1 MKRLLFI
8 TAVFFG
14 CLHAQIDSSIVAT
27 VGSYRIS
34 TDDLLTSFEF
44 GPAFVKRHRDP
55 LREHLK
61 YMIYERL
68 FALEAEQNG
77 LKTVDFVKDRIHA
90 LQEDGAVEQLYRQ
103 DILSK
108 VKLSDEQILDD
119 TRKAKITVSL
129 RWIYSPIKTE
139 AAKIEKLISSG
150 ASFDSLFVMQL
161 DSTIST
167 DSRSLQSTLLKLERN
182 NPELAKT
189 VSVLTVG
196 KISAPVQGKDGF
208 YIFRLDKAEQNPIT
222 TESEFI
228 ELKNQAIEIRTK
240 VIADGFADQYVKNI
254 MKPNNPVIKAD
265 GFNILRAYLADKGLS
280 RDAKV
285 KWEIPATFMT
295 EAGPQPIR
303 NSGKFLNRPLVTFG
317 GRTITIREYA
327 QWYDIRQF
335 QFDTRSLDA
344 FNSSVKK
351 TIWKMVQDKLLSEE
365 AYKRGL
371 DKLPFVAN
379 ETSKWQAK
387 LLYLSQRAALA
398 RTINTSDSVLKK
410 YYTVHKKQYKNVQGN
425 VMEFELV
432 RESVKGDYFGSEET
446 FLLIKTIE
454 SLKKKYSIIINEEL
468 LKQLAKKALSDSQA
482 IETIF
487 YKPGGTFPRVA
498 FPTIDEAW
506 STLQ

>member
-34 TDDLLTSFEF
+34 AEDLLTSFEF

-55 LREHLK
+55 LCEHLK

-77 LKTVDFVKDRIHA
+77 LKAVDFVKDRIQA
-90 LQEDGAVEQLYRQ
+90 LEEDGAVEQLYRQ
-103 DILSK
+103 DILSQ
-108 VKLSDEQILDD
+108 VKISDEQILND
-119 TRKAKITVSL
+119 TRKAKITLSL
-129 RWIYSPIKTE
+129 RWIYTPTRSDAE
-139 AAKIEKLISSG
+139 RSEKLFAAG
-150 ASFDSLFVMQL
+150 VSFDSLFAMQF
-161 DSTIST
+161 DSTTST
-167 DSRSLQSTLLKLERN
+167 DGRSLQSTLLKLERD

-196 KISAPVQGKDGF
+196 KKSAPVQGKDGF
-208 YIFRLDKAEQNPIT
+208 YIFHLDKAEQNPIT
-222 TESEFI
+222 TESEFT

-240 VIADGFADQYVKNI
+240 VIADGLADQYVKNI

-280 RDAKV
+280 RDTKV
-285 KWEIPATFMT
+285 KWDIPATFMT

-303 NSGKFLNRPLVTFG
+303 NSGKFLNQPLMTFG

-335 QFDTRSLDA
+335 QFDTRSLEA

-379 ETSKWQAK
+379 ETSKWESK

-398 RTINTSDSVLKK
+398 RAINMSASILKE
-410 YYTVHKKQYKNVQGN
+410 YYTAHKKQYMNARGKL
-425 VMEFELV
+425 MEFEIV
-432 RESVKGDYFGSEET
+432 HESVKGDYFAREES
-446 FLLIKTIE
+446 LLLYRTID
-454 SLKKKYSIIINEEL
+454 SLKKKYPVVINEEL
-468 LKQLAKKALSDSQA
+468 LKQLAEKTSSDSQA
-482 IETIF
+482 IETVF

-506 STLQ
+506 SPMQ